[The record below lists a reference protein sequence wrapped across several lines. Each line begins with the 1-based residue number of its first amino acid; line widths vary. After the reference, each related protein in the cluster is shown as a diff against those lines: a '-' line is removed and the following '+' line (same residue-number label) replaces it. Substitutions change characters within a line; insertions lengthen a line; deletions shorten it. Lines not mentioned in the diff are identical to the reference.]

1 MKIKTI
7 ASSSSG
13 CCYVIESNGKK
24 LLIEC
29 GVSLKKIR
37 EALDFDFSSVG
48 ACLISHEHKDH
59 CKSILDIDSKTPVH
73 SFGPFMPDNQL
84 NLINYLVAEHGHS
97 FDIGL
102 CFDVKPLRMA
112 HDVPCLGY
120 AIRAANNEILL
131 YATDTS
137 EVPYQIKG
145 LTHLMIEANH
155 SIELLLESDAP
166 KSVIA
171 RSADNHFSINQAV
184 ELAARHRDTLKEV
197 HLLHLSDK
205 HSDEEKFKQMMSE
218 ALDIPVYIA
227 RK

>member
-13 CCYVIESNGKK
+13 CCYVIESNGEK

-37 EALDFDFSSVG
+37 EALDFDFSNVVG
-48 ACLISHEHKDH
+48 CLISHEHADH
-59 CKSILDIDSKTPVH
+59 CKSSRDMSIKTSIPVYGC
-73 SFGPFMPDNQL
+73 FGSQQGL
-84 NLINYLVAEHGHS
+84 YGKAEHNVVFNCGVE
-97 FDIGL
+97 FK
-102 CFDVKPLRMA
+102 VKPIKLA
-112 HDVPCLGY
+112 HDVECFGY
-120 AIRAANNEILL
+120 VIRTANNDILL
-131 YATDTS
+131 YATDTN
-137 EVPYQIKG
+137 EVPYKVEG

-155 SIELLLESDAP
+155 SLELLIESDAHP
-166 KSVIA
+166 SVIA
-171 RSADNHFSINQAV
+171 RAADNHFSINQAV
-184 ELAARHRDTLKEV
+184 ELAVRHRDTLKEV

>member
-13 CCYVIESNGKK
+13 CCYVIESNGEK

-37 EALDFDFSSVG
+37 EALDFDFSNVVG
-48 ACLISHEHKDH
+48 CLISHEHKDH
-59 CKSILDIDSKTPVH
+59 CKAFSEISIKTTIPIYGCSWLTQGRCEKV
-73 SFGPFMPDNQL
+73 
-84 NLINYLVAEHGHS
+84 EHNIVFHCG
-97 FDIGL
+97 FEFKI
-102 CFDVKPLRMA
+102 KPIKLT
-112 HDVPCLGY
+112 HDVECFGY
-120 AIRAANNEILL
+120 IIKIDNEILL

-184 ELAARHRDTLKEV
+184 ELAGRHRDTLKEV

-205 HSDEEKFKQMMSE
+205 HSDEEKFKQIMSE